1 MRYRSTNNL
10 LLALTALIWGSA
22 FVAQSVGM
30 DYLGPFTFNS
40 IRSAMGGLVLLPILF
55 ILKGRGRK
63 SGQPESAAGEPSAG
77 ESFASESSAGESS
90 VGDRKTLVTGGIL
103 CGIALAVASS
113 LQQIGIV
120 YTSAGKAGFITA
132 LYILIVPII
141 RLFLGRRAGRK
152 VWIGVALA
160 VAGMYF
166 LCITDGFSISKG
178 DFLVFLCAVIFS
190 VHILVIDHFA
200 PKVDSVALSCI
211 QFLVCGI
218 LCAVPMLALERPQ
231 VDEILAAWM
240 PLAYA
245 GVLSCGV
252 AYTLQVIAQKNT
264 DPTVASL
271 LLSLES
277 VFSVLTGWGILGER
291 LSGRELFGCALV
303 FAAVLLAQLPGKKMA
318 PERGRNPG
326 EKAVSDTDSV
336 KLKKISE
343 KS

>member
-1 MRYRSTNNL
+1 M
-10 LLALTALIWGSA
+10 ALTALIWGSA

-30 DYLGPFTFNS
+30 DYIGPFTFNS
-40 IRSAMGGLVLLPILF
+40 IRSFMGGIVLLPVIF
-55 ILKGRGRK
+55 IMKRQRRK
-63 SGQPESAAGEPSAG
+63 NGQGAPS
-77 ESFASESSAGESS
+77 S
-90 VGDRKTLVTGGIL
+90 GDRKTLIIGGIC
-103 CGIALAVASS
+103 CGIALAAASS

-132 LYILIVPII
+132 LYILIVPVMG
-141 RLFLGRRAGRK
+141 LFLGRRAGLK

-178 DFLVFLCAVIFS
+178 DFLVFLCAIVFS
-190 VHILVIDHFA
+190 VHILVIDHFT
-200 PKVDSVALSCI
+200 PKVDGVALSCI
-211 QFLVCGI
+211 QFFVCGI
-218 LCAVPMLALERPQ
+218 LCAVPMFVQEQPRIS
-231 VDEILAAWM
+231 EILVAWM

-277 VFSVLTGWGILGER
+277 VFSVLTGWVILGER

-303 FAAVLLAQLPGKKMA
+303 FAAVLLAQIPGKK
-318 PERGRNPG
+318 P
-326 EKAVSDTDSV
+326 VSNDLQTG
-336 KLKKISE
+336 
-343 KS
+343 